1 MAHCKK
7 FTRAACGH
15 IFKHYERAK
24 DENGE
29 YIKFG
34 NQDIVQ
40 DKTHLNYNL
49 APIQRNGQGNFVKE
63 RCSEVKMQ
71 NRADVNVMCSWVVTA
86 PKEIREEELN
96 TFFKETYKFLSERY
110 GKENVVSAYIHMDET
125 TPHIHFAFV
134 PVVMDKKKNILK
146 VSAKEAIDKKELS
159 IFHQDLSSHMEN
171 VFGRDVGLI
180 NEATKDGNKTKKEL
194 QIAEAEKNLEELKRE
209 AAELQKQ
216 NANSAQEL
224 QKITERIKSH
234 EKEVQGLYAKIR
246 ALETIF
252 KGKQLTADDLDK
264 IVPLDGMFGS
274 IKNITMADIK
284 NLKKM
289 AIGNI
294 KKETELEDAEQE
306 VARLTKDNARLKSQV
321 PTIKQQMAQ
330 SEERGRLIDTNKKLV
345 DDYNRL
351 SDRYNLL
358 VDAVNQLPEEE
369 LEFVKNI
376 VEPPNPPGDN
386 ERTYSYDYDDDL
398 EI

>member
-15 IFKHYERAK
+15 MFKHYERAK

-110 GKENVVSAYIHMDET
+110 GKENVVSAYVHMDET

-159 IFHQDLSSHMEN
+159 IFH
-171 VFGRDVGLI
+171 
-180 NEATKDGNKTKKEL
+180 
-194 QIAEAEKNLEELKRE
+194 
-209 AAELQKQ
+209 
-216 NANSAQEL
+216 
-224 QKITERIKSH
+224 
-234 EKEVQGLYAKIR
+234 
-246 ALETIF
+246 
-252 KGKQLTADDLDK
+252 
-264 IVPLDGMFGS
+264 
-274 IKNITMADIK
+274 
-284 NLKKM
+284 
-289 AIGNI
+289 
-294 KKETELEDAEQE
+294 
-306 VARLTKDNARLKSQV
+306 
-321 PTIKQQMAQ
+321 
-330 SEERGRLIDTNKKLV
+330 
-345 DDYNRL
+345 
-351 SDRYNLL
+351 
-358 VDAVNQLPEEE
+358 
-369 LEFVKNI
+369 
-376 VEPPNPPGDN
+376 
-386 ERTYSYDYDDDL
+386 
-398 EI
+398 